1 MRALKYFFMIR
12 FFRRKKQTVPLIFT
26 SFQKMGARINKQQRK
41 WADYLNGKVKGA
53 AHGSKMFWLIVFCF
67 LFGGSSIFL
76 MVSSVGESARQLLID
91 RISVPSFMMQDK
103 DPSDFIPLPILSK
116 NEYENILAFEKYMDS
131 LKNTPAAKLKY
142 DSICIIRPG
151 LMDTLLLIK
160 ELFLQQSKTR

>member
-1 MRALKYFFMIR
+1 MIR
-12 FFRRKKQTVPLIFT
+12 FFRRKKQTVPLMYT
-26 SFQKMGARINKQQRK
+26 GFQKMGTRIDKQQRK

-53 AHGSKMFWLIVFCF
+53 ANGSKMFWLIVFCF

-116 NEYENILAFEKYMDS
+116 KEYENILAFEKYMDS
-131 LKNTPAAKLKY
+131 LKNSTAGKLKY
-142 DSICIIRPG
+142 DSICIMRPG
-151 LMDTLLLIK
+151 LMDSLSFIK
-160 ELFLQQSKTR
+160 VLFLQQSKTR